1 MACPN
6 CQWRNSAEQKLCTR
20 CGLFLL
26 QPQLR
31 WQQCS
36 FDRRL
41 GAYLLDFPLFIFTL
55 GIGWFI
61 WNIVVMTGGQ
71 NPDKQLLGV
80 YIVNEQ
86 GEPIGFWHHALL
98 RAFVGQVV
106 LGGITFGVYSLLDYL
121 WPLWNRHG
129 QALHDKVAGTYV
141 VKRMGASAAG
151 SVRAS
156 REAKSDVWTEV

>member
-1 MACPN
+1 MQCPN
-6 CQWRNSAEQKLCTR
+6 CQWRNSPEQRLCAR

-36 FDRRL
+36 YGRRV

-55 GIGWFI
+55 AIGWLV
-61 WNIVVMTGGQ
+61 WNIVVMTWGQ
-71 NPDKQLLGV
+71 NPGKQLLGV
-80 YIVNEQ
+80 YIVNEK

-106 LGGITFGVYSLLDYL
+106 FGTLTAGIYTLLDYL
-121 WPLWNRHG
+121 WPLWDRHG
-129 QALHDKVAGTYV
+129 QSLHDKVAGTYV
-141 VKRMGASAAG
+141 VKRMEASAPVAQQ
-151 SVRAS
+151 
-156 REAKSDVWTEV
+156 SDVWQEA